1 MTSRTSYILG
11 YTELLSQRE
20 PVQQGTRFV
29 HKGLHIFIPVLHY
42 LFLVVLFCRKGYK
55 AKQSISLCIIYSASP

>member
-11 YTELLSQRE
+11 YTELLSQRQ

-42 LFLVVLFCRKGYK
+42 LFLVVFCFVGRATK
-55 AKQSISLCIIYSASP
+55 LNRVFPSA